1 MYINFKGKELELS
14 FGLKFLRIID
24 KVMAMES
31 ENISFG
37 QGTQML
43 VPRLEMADAVSLS
56 YIIEAAT
63 AHHNKAPKTESEL
76 ETVIEDIAE
85 EHGIEEFCQDIIKEL
100 GKRVMT
106 QNLVP
111 DEYKEAKKAKK

>member
-1 MYINFKGKELELS
+1 MFINFKGKELELS

-24 KVMAMES
+24 KTMAMEA

-43 VPRLEMADAVSLS
+43 VPRLEMADVVSLS

-63 AHHNKAPKTESEL
+63 SHHQKAPKTEDEL
-76 ETVIEDIAE
+76 EVVIEEIATNY
-85 EHGIEEFCQDIIKEL
+85 GIEEFCQDVLKEL
-100 GKRVMT
+100 GKRAMT
-106 QNLVP
+106 RNLVP
-111 DEYKEAKKAKK
+111 DEYKEEKKATK